1 MNYKIIF
8 TMLCVG
14 FGLQGCSLFNQSE
27 CNNQQ
32 VTDRVKKLYSS
43 QVNISFGSKLNQLTQ
58 QFNPNANTTTKT
70 IPSIEGITLTKI
82 KRLNLEKLQADKD
95 NQDSQ
100 NLIDL
105 ITDRFEG
112 AQYICQGVIQQEIST
127 NVLADMTKELSG
139 ENSNVIEGNKLNI
152 PVIYALYQ
160 HNGNQQFE
168 VQYTAQNPLHLMLA
182 IMLQKKQ
189 AKMTK

>member
-27 CNNQQ
+27 CDNQQ

-70 IPSIEGITLTKI
+70 IPSIEGITLNKI

-139 ENSNVIEGNKLNI
+139 ENSNLIDGNKLNI

-160 HNGNQQFE
+160 LNENQQFE

>member
-14 FGLQGCSLFNQSE
+14 LGLQGCSLFNQSE

-58 QFNPNANTTTKT
+58 QFNPNANKTTKT

-127 NVLADMTKELSG
+127 NVLADMTKELLDKD
-139 ENSNVIEGNKLNI
+139 SNVIEENKLNI

>member
-14 FGLQGCSLFNQSE
+14 LGLQGCSLFNQSE

-127 NVLADMTKELSG
+127 NVLADMTKELLDKD
-139 ENSNVIEGNKLNI
+139 SNVIEGNKLNI